1 MFKLTLIKNNLKL
14 YKINIC
20 VEAALET
27 ILQGVTLAIVMF
39 ISKSQ
44 CKGTTNN

>member
-1 MFKLTLIKNNLKL
+1 MFKLILIKNNLKL

-27 ILQGVTLAIVMF
+27 ILQGVTLAIVLYL
-39 ISKSQ
+39 SQSQ
-44 CKGTTNN
+44 CKGTKKV